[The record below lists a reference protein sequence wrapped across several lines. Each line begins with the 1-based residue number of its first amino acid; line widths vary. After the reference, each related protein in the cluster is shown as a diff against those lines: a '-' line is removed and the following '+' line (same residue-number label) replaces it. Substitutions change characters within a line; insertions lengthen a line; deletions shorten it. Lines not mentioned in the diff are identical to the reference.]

1 MVEEQDKKKGSA
13 REARIA
19 AMDLLARR
27 EHSQREL
34 SEKLLRRFEPEVVQS
49 VIAALMSEGLQSD
62 VRFGEAYWRQRSG
75 RGYGPIRIRQEL
87 RQRGL
92 SDQLIAQSESECE
105 IDWYELLVRTAQR
118 KFGDQPAVELKEKAR
133 RQRFLMY
140 RGFSPE
146 MIRDVLD

>member
-1 MVEEQDKKKGSA
+1 M
-13 REARIA
+13 A

-34 SEKLLRRFEPEVVQS
+34 RDKLQRRFEPELVQS
-49 VIAALMSEGLQSD
+49 VISVLASEGLQSD
-62 VRFGEAYWRQRSG
+62 ERFGEAYWRQRSA
-75 RGYGPIRIRQEL
+75 RGYGPLRIRQEM

-92 SDQLIAQSESECE
+92 SDALIARSEAECD
-105 IDWYELLVRTAQR
+105 IDWYELLADTAQR
-118 KFGDQPAVELKEKAR
+118 KFGDAPAADVKEKAR

-140 RGFSPE
+140 RGFSPD

>member
-1 MVEEQDKKKGSA
+1 MLDEQHKKKGSVRDA
-13 REARIA
+13 RLA

-34 SEKLLRRFEPEVVQS
+34 TEKLQRRFDAEVVRS
-49 VIAALMSEGLQSD
+49 VIAVLANEGLQSD
-62 VRFGEAYWRQRSG
+62 ARFGEAYWRQRSS
-75 RGYGPIRIRQEL
+75 RGYGPLRIHQEL

-92 SDQLIAQSESECE
+92 SDQLITQSEGECD
-105 IDWYELLVRTAQR
+105 IDWYELLERTAQR
-118 KFGDQPAVELKEKAR
+118 KFGETPATELKEKAR

-140 RGFSPE
+140 RGFSPD

>member
-1 MVEEQDKKKGSA
+1 MPDDQDKKTGNA
-13 REARIA
+13 RDVRIA

-34 SEKLLRRFEPEVVQS
+34 CEKLQRRFEPEVVQS
-49 VIAALMSEGLQSD
+49 VIAVLISEGLQSD
-62 VRFGEAYWRQRSG
+62 ARFGEAYWRQRSG
-75 RGYGPIRIRQEL
+75 RGYGPLRIRQEL

-92 SDQLIAQSESECE
+92 SDQLIAQSEAEC
-105 IDWYELLVRTAQR
+105 DVNWYELLERTAQR
-118 KFGDQPAVELKEKAR
+118 KFGEAPATELKEKAR

-140 RGFSPE
+140 RGFSPD